1 MGPVAFVTAWS
12 VLGATASGYSPVDD
26 AISRLAASGTPTRVP
41 MSAGFAV
48 FGAGMALF
56 GVSLRSA
63 LPGPAWA
70 LAVATGAATMAVAA
84 LPLGTPM
91 GDAPH
96 HIAGATGY
104 ATLAALP
111 VVAAGSLARQKGQRW
126 ARYSRATG
134 ALSAACLLA
143 STFGPG
149 HGLFQRA
156 GLTVVDAWVMVTA
169 IAILRQRVPATGPG
183 KDVTTFPSRRS

>member
-1 MGPVAFVTAWS
+1 MAFVTAWS

-26 AISRLAASGTPTRVP
+26 AISRLAASGASTRVP

-48 FGAGMALF
+48 FGAGMAVF

-63 LPGPAWA
+63 LPGPAWT
-70 LAVATGAATMAVAA
+70 LAVTTGAATMAVAA
-84 LPLGTPM
+84 LPLGTEM

-96 HIAGATGY
+96 HIAGAVGY

-111 VVAAGSLARQKGQRW
+111 VVAAGSLARQKKQRW

-143 STFGPG
+143 STVGPG

-156 GLTVVDAWVMVTA
+156 GLTVVDAWVIVTA
-169 IAILRQRVPATGPG
+169 LAILRQGVPATGRG
-183 KDVTTFPSRRS
+183 KDVTTFPSRR